1 MNLSPLNTI
10 SSETSSVA
18 ASEVTLPTPLFLSSS
33 SSSSMGVIVSV
44 PHGTPIVPEYYRE
57 QHKLVCQD
65 DKGSQTILK
74 KTCKAA
80 ST

>member
-1 MNLSPLNTI
+1 
-10 SSETSSVA
+10 
-18 ASEVTLPTPLFLSSS
+18 
-33 SSSSMGVIVSV
+33 MGVIVSV